1 MSRKVHSMA
10 KRISRRTGYLFAE
23 PNALQG
29 AARVFDAW
37 GLYDDY
43 NLGDTLEH
51 GVAIGFMQDWLSLE
65 DDVRAVFSRYGV
77 DTGK

>member
-1 MSRKVHSMA
+1 MA
-10 KRISRRTGYLFAE
+10 KRISDRTGYLFAT
-23 PNALQG
+23 PSALDG

-51 GVAIGFMQDWLSLE
+51 GVALGFMQDWLSLE
-65 DDVRAVFSRYGV
+65 DDVRAVLSNRRVG
-77 DTGK
+77 TTK